1 MVGKK
6 EGKYLV
12 FYLDDNSTIKYD
24 LSTGDQIGIRG
35 KPVKS
40 VNHKTK
46 DYTIEDFIDSIEDE
60 TYSRFLSY
68 VRSRHQ
74 KINGSYLTSFATV
87 LKHAREYSFC
97 EQIFSSGIEQIE
109 GPPPETSEYVF
120 PGIVKFCKK
129 YNIAYSKMLAAG
141 YKINPNFYNL
151 IFSLPYI
158 TVTPKNLKDDI
169 LNNSYIRDRI
179 NVLISPWQNY
189 KLKDLMLYIDKM
201 MVYEGFDSIRKVV
214 SELYDYAEMSRKMGT
229 KYEKYPRYLLT
240 THQIAVR
247 NYNRFKQ
254 EFDTKAF
261 KKLVKPWMEY
271 QTKEYQII
279 YPKSPDDIKD
289 EAVQQNNCVASYID
303 RVLEGEC
310 DVVFLRRKENPEKS
324 LVTVEV
330 RNSKVVQAERA
341 YHSLISNEEEKI
353 LKQYEEYLQ
362 KTGKE
367 AC

>member
-12 FYLDDNSTIKYD
+12 FYLDDKSTIKYD
-24 LSTGDQIGIRG
+24 LSTGCQIGIRG

-46 DYTIEDFIDSIEDE
+46 DYTIEDFINSIEDE
-60 TYSRFLSY
+60 TYSRFLNY
-68 VRSRHQ
+68 VRSHHQ
-74 KINGSYLTSFATV
+74 KMFGSYLTSFATV
-87 LKHAREYSFC
+87 LKYAREYSFC
-97 EQIFSSGIEQIE
+97 EQIFSSGIDEIK
-109 GPPPETSEYVF
+109 GTPPTTPTYIF
-120 PGIVKFCKK
+120 PGIIKFCKK
-129 YNIAYSKMLAAG
+129 YNVPYSMMLAAE
-141 YKINPNFYNL
+141 YKNNPNFYNL
-151 IFSLPYI
+151 IFSLSYI
-158 TVTPKNLKDDI
+158 AITPKNLKNDI
-169 LNNSYIRDRI
+169 LNNSYTRERI
-179 NVLISPWQNY
+179 NILMTWHNY
-189 KLKDLMLYIDKM
+189 NLKDLMLYIDKM
-201 MVYEGFDSIRKVV
+201 MVYEGFDSIQKVV
-214 SELYDYAEMSRKMGT
+214 SELYDYADMSKKMGA

-240 THQIAVR
+240 THQIVVR

-261 KKLVKPWMEY
+261 EKLVKPWMEF

-303 RVLEGEC
+303 RVLEGKC
-310 DVVFLRRKENPEKS
+310 DIVFLRRKETPEKS

-330 RNSKVVQAERA
+330 RDGKVVQARRA
-341 YHSLISNEEEKI
+341 YNSLISNEEEKI
-353 LKQYEEYLQ
+353 LNQYEEYLQ
-362 KTGKE
+362 KTRKE